1 MVKAI
6 AFFDL
11 DGTLLNAETQLDE
24 DVIDAMHQLQ
34 KNDVLPVISS
44 GRNLFEAR
52 NIMAQTGIDS
62 LVGANGSY
70 VMLHG
75 DPIFTAEIDH
85 RVISQF
91 EAFVR
96 TQNEAFIV
104 LNDKDARSNRVT
116 EATKQAYRFVNSPV
130 PIVNPIY
137 WQLNPIYMMIIMT
150 DHDDDRYIKSF
161 ANDLTFYRNTPYS
174 MDIVVKNG
182 SKKAGMTQLLS
193 RPEFKDVPTYAF
205 GDGNNDI
212 SMLELVD
219 HPIAMG
225 NALDHVKPYAE
236 FVTSANVD
244 HGIVN
249 GLKHFDLL

>member
-6 AFFDL
+6 TFFDL
-11 DGTLLNAETQLDE
+11 DGTLLNAKTQLDQ

-52 NIMAQTGIDS
+52 PIMMQTGIDS

-75 DPIFTAEIDH
+75 EPVYTAEIDH
-85 RVISQF
+85 KLISQF
-91 EAFVR
+91 EAFV
-96 TQNEAFIV
+96 QEQDEAFIV
-104 LNDKDARSNRVT
+104 LNDQQARSNRVT
-116 EATKQAYRFVNSPV
+116 EATKQAYQFVNSPV
-130 PIVNPIY
+130 PIVNPVF
-137 WQLNPIYMMIIMT
+137 WQTNSIYMMIIMT
-150 DHDDDRYIKSF
+150 DHDDARYTMKF
-161 ANDLTFYRNTPYS
+161 RDDLTFYRNTPYS
-174 MDIVVKNG
+174 MDIVVKDG
-182 SKKAGMTQLLS
+182 SKKAGMQHLLE

-212 SMLELVD
+212 SMLDLVD

-225 NALDHVKPYAE
+225 NALPHVKPHAE
-236 FVTSANVD
+236 FVTTANVD